1 MTNFQLKLEGEKE
14 DEKRWQ
20 RFYLGLLA
28 GFILIVLVFMGL
40 FSYRALHDLA
50 NDQLTLGVASLTG
63 LPAGFVNSHRLSYI
77 NFQEDLTAVKHFYD
91 FQSRQN
97 PDRPFPSD
105 QELQKSV
112 WDRLAKN
119 ILMEKMA
126 NSAKVTVS
134 QKELNQEFE
143 NVVKDLGSPEAAEK
157 MLTETYGW
165 TAQQFKD
172 KILYPYLLQEK
183 LGNASSTIDLLKN
196 EKKDNLEDYLN
207 ELLTRAK
214 IWKWIRMF

>member
-1 MTNFQLKLEGEKE
+1 MTDFQLKDVSTE
-14 DEKRWQ
+14 EKRWQ
-20 RFYLGLLA
+20 KFYLGLLA
-28 GFILIVLVFMGL
+28 GFILVVLVFMGL

-97 PDRPFPSD
+97 PDRPSPSD
-105 QELQKSV
+105 QEIQKSV

-126 NSAKVTVS
+126 NSAKVAVS

-143 NVVKDLGSPEAAEK
+143 NVVKDLGSPEAAAK

-172 KILYPYLLQEK
+172 KILYPFLLQEK
-183 LGNASSTIDLLKN
+183 LRKATSTIDLLKN

-207 ELLTRAK
+207 DLLTKVK
-214 IWKWIRMF
+214 IWKWIKI